1 MFRFRLDG
9 VKAMAHR
16 QLLIYWVMPVAYV
29 VSGRLGLLLAVPP
42 GYATAVF
49 PPAAIA
55 VAAMFMAGAATLPG
69 TFLGAFL
76 LNISLG
82 YSITQQLE
90 AISVAAALVV
100 AFGHI

>member
-1 MFRFRLDG
+1 MLRLEG
-9 VKAMAHR
+9 VRVLAKQR
-16 QLLIYWVMPVAYV
+16 LLIYYAVLPVAYV

-42 GYATAVF
+42 GYATAIF
-49 PPAAIA
+49 PPAGIA

-82 YSITQQLE
+82 YSIAQKLHATN
-90 AISVAAALVV
+90 VAAAFVI
-100 AFGHI
+100 ASG